1 MDVHP
6 INDEVRGLPRCVWL
20 QDAHLGD
27 LLNAVSLLLQEVCPA
42 CVMLKPSA
50 NVRASFIDGSR
61 PWAASRSPEAPESKL
76 CGSACN
82 VSTRAGKSSLRG
94 DGRAPLFCSH
104 QGTSLCGQAQSWA
117 PPQPE
122 ELFQHSTHGYPVLHV
137 GPSLPGRNHWTKKKK
152 RETEKFILVFSCFL
166 TSCSQGM
173 SQLSSSLS
181 PGPQRFSKTI
191 PT

>member
-1 MDVHP
+1 MVVHP

-42 CVMLKPSA
+42 FVMLKPSA

-76 CGSACN
+76 CGSDCN
-82 VSTRAGKSSLRG
+82 LSTRAGNSSLRG
-94 DGRAPLFCSH
+94 MAGLPSSVPTRAHPTVVRHRFGH
-104 QGTSLCGQAQSWA
+104 PPSLKSFSS
-117 PPQPE
+117 PQHTDTQFFMLNP
-122 ELFQHSTHGYPVLHV
+122 
-137 GPSLPGRNHWTKKKK
+137 PSLPSTTGGKKKK
-152 RETEKFILVFSCFL
+152 RQRNLSLFVSSPPAPQST
-166 TSCSQGM
+166 

-181 PGPQRFSKTI
+181 PGPQGFSKTI
-191 PT
+191 PA

>member
-1 MDVHP
+1 
-6 INDEVRGLPRCVWL
+6 
-20 QDAHLGD
+20 
-27 LLNAVSLLLQEVCPA
+27 
-42 CVMLKPSA
+42 MLKPSA

-117 PPQPE
+117 PLQPE

-137 GPSLPGRNHWTKKKK
+137 GPSLPAQNHWRKKK
-152 RETEKFILVFSCFL
+152 ETEKFILVFSCLL

>member
-1 MDVHP
+1 MDVNP

-137 GPSLPGRNHWTKKKK
+137 GPSLPAQNHWRKKK
-152 RETEKFILVFSCFL
+152 ETEKFILVFSCLL